1 MKNMMRRVR
10 RLQSIIPPVPPPKPI
25 TEEDR
30 KFSAMAAILL
40 QRMDPAHARL
50 VTDDLKAVGRD
61 SSQHYSNL
69 TFVVFERV
77 MNHLKKN
84 QPLELPA
91 KVAMLEMSGEGGAT
105 TYNCEDCGYDLPG
118 NWPRLNSDW
127 TTPSQISYEP
137 CPLCGGKV
145 GWHAF
150 YTKHKCNR
158 EQVPLLA
165 EQTLPDV
172 MKGQ

>member
-1 MKNMMRRVR
+1 MIRRVR

-30 KFSAMAAILL
+30 RFSATFSVLL

-50 VTDDLKAVGRD
+50 ITDDLKAVGRD
-61 SSQHYSNL
+61 SSKHYSNL

-105 TYNCEDCGYDLPG
+105 TFNCEDCGFDLPG

-127 TTPSQISYEP
+127 TTPSQTAYEP
-137 CPLCGGKV
+137 ASLWRQ
-145 GWHAF
+145 GWMACILF
-150 YTKHKCNR
+150 QAQMLQGASASLSGTKNTRHHEER
-158 EQVPLLA
+158 
-165 EQTLPDV
+165 
-172 MKGQ
+172 

>member
-1 MKNMMRRVR
+1 MRSIMRRIQ
-10 RLQSIIPPVPPPKPI
+10 RLQTVIPPVPPPKPQ

-30 KFSAMAAILL
+30 KFSETLANLL
-40 QRMDPAHARL
+40 VRMDPAHARL
-50 VTDDLKAVGRD
+50 VIDDLKTVDHD
-61 SSQHYSNL
+61 SNKRYSRL
-69 TFVVFERV
+69 TVAAFERV

-91 KVAMLEMSGEGGAT
+91 KVAALEMINEGWT
-105 TYNCEDCGYDLPG
+105 TYNCEDCGYDLPS
-118 NWPRLNSDW
+118 NWPTLNSEW

-150 YTKHKCNR
+150 YTKHKCYR

-165 EQTLPDV
+165 EPALPDV
-172 MKGQ
+172 RKGQ